1 MSEPVS
7 ESSLHILRIYANA
20 AGGIFPARRGILR
33 EIPYGKGVYRLA
45 TAFFR
50 TIILYLLLIAGLR
63 LSGKRQIGELE
74 PIELVLTLL
83 ISDLASVPMQDF
95 GLPLL
100 NGVVPILALIAL
112 STLFSCA
119 SLRNV
124 RFRSL
129 VCGEPALVIR
139 DGRIRQEVMH
149 HNRLTLDELM
159 EELRGQGV
167 LDINTVKYAVL
178 ETSGHL
184 SVLLRADRQPLTAQ
198 QMAAAVEDDVLLPT
212 VVINDGRVMA
222 ENLRQAG
229 RDENWLR
236 QQIAEAEN
244 KASPGRVPPVRGR
257 GRQRGMPA
265 EGGRTMK
272 AIRIPVF
279 VLAVLLAFS
288 VCNAVHLTRRC
299 ALWQA
304 ELAEA
309 DRAAAMGDTEAAGAA
324 LARLE
329 ALWQADQA
337 YLHIVVSHEDIHDAE
352 ALLQRAA
359 LLCGI
364 GNDELRPALAELRA
378 AMSMVA
384 ETQQISAK
392 NIL

>member
-139 DGRIRQEVMH
+139 DGRIRQEVDQVTAW
-149 HNRLTLDELM
+149 LT
-159 EELRGQGV
+159 GY
-167 LDINTVKYAVL
+167 T
-178 ETSGHL
+178 
-184 SVLLRADRQPLTAQ
+184 P
-198 QMAAAVEDDVLLPT
+198 ED
-212 VVINDGRVMA
+212 
-222 ENLRQAG
+222 
-229 RDENWLR
+229 
-236 QQIAEAEN
+236 
-244 KASPGRVPPVRGR
+244 
-257 GRQRGMPA
+257 
-265 EGGRTMK
+265 
-272 AIRIPVF
+272 
-279 VLAVLLAFS
+279 
-288 VCNAVHLTRRC
+288 
-299 ALWQA
+299 
-304 ELAEA
+304 
-309 DRAAAMGDTEAAGAA
+309 

-329 ALWQADQA
+329 QSETSYGDFFRSAPAMNPNRTL
-337 YLHIVVSHEDIHDAE
+337 ITGKV
-352 ALLQRAA
+352 
-359 LLCGI
+359 CGI
-364 GNDELRPALAELRA
+364 RVEEIEDPLMREIRYLDKLVDELAKGKPMVKILR
-378 AMSMVA
+378 
-384 ETQQISAK
+384 T
-392 NIL
+392 